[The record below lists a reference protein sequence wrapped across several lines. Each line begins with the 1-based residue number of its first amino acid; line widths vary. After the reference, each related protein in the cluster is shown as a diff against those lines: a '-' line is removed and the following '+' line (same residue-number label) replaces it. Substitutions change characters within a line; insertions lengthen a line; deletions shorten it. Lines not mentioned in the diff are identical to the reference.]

1 MSVVTP
7 TILDFGRI
15 VLNFISYSFTVCE
28 AISTGVDITLLSLH
42 FSIIIVGS
50 FDFRASREV
59 IPAEVRSPEIL
70 SINAT

>member
-1 MSVVTP
+1 MFFES
-7 TILDFGRI
+7 TII
-15 VLNFISYSFTVCE
+15 VSSYSFTVCE

-59 IPAEVRSPEIL
+59 FQIGVRSPEIL